1 MAKKMKVQVAPKNEL
16 DGIPDFLKVANR
28 PKGKAADMPSP
39 KKVSAPVV
47 APKQKR
53 FEVPAGM
60 TEEEYEA
67 KKAELDPPKPA
78 KPEKVVKE
86 KKAKRPEAPHGTF
99 KGADWARE
107 EKLDPRHV
115 RRVFRAHKAEIEKL
129 QVKGHKYVFPSEA
142 RAALAKLVNE
152 GFASET
158 KKKVA
163 KAKKVEA
170 PKTKAEL
177 RKEGEKAVKE
187 FKKKK

>member
-1 MAKKMKVQVAPKNEL
+1 MAKKTKVQVAPKNEL

-67 KKAELDPPKPA
+67 
-78 KPEKVVKE
+78 